1 MAEVINALGGFAGLA
16 ALLTAFAGFRN
27 VKRDTAKI
35 AAAPDSLSGKIDS
48 LVEQVGH
55 LAKSSQTTHELLARR
70 LDGHDRE
77 FREMKKQ
84 RYARRQG

>member
-16 ALLTAFAGFRN
+16 ALLTAFAGFLN
-27 VKRDTAKI
+27 VKRDTKRI
-35 AAAPDSLSGKIDS
+35 AAAPDSLADKLDS
-48 LVEQVGH
+48 LSEQFEH

-77 FREMKKQ
+77 FREMKK
-84 RYARRQG
+84 RRSR